1 MPKAPSNTVKL
12 QVRVSKEDADL
23 LQERSIAVGIPLT
36 EYAGT
41 LLTRAFHQREAE
53 SGEEILMPLVR
64 RAVRAECN
72 RFLDR
77 IMEMMVRNYMEAG
90 TARRLIEAAMVF
102 PAPQSKEFIKELES
116 INWDAAYDDLREDI
130 RGIGDWRALMAAEED
145 GKQDGNRR

>member
-1 MPKAPSNTVKL
+1 MKV

-23 LQERSIAVGIPLT
+23 LQARSVAVGIPLT

-41 LLTRAFHQREAE
+41 LLTRAFYQREAE
-53 SGEEILMPLVR
+53 AGEEVLIPLVR

-102 PAPQSKEFIKELES
+102 PAPQSKAFIKELES

-130 RGIGDWRALMAAEED
+130 RGIGDWRALIPPEGE
-145 GKQDGNRR
+145 GEQDGHGR